1 MKEKKDMIESVE
13 ASIAELHIKLKASD
27 DKADE
32 DQKSF
37 QLELQTMQGQ
47 LEVKQKTNDEL

>member
-47 LEVKQKTNDEL
+47 M